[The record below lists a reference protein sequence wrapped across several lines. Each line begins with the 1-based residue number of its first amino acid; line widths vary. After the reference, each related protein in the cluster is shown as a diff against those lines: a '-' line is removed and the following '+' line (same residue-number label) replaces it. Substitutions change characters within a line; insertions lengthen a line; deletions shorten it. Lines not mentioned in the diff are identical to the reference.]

1 MGSNRRAG
9 RAPRAA
15 RLAGFPWG
23 PGLGPGH
30 DNGRDPGRP
39 AMAVGWGAGRGPGR
53 GLGGRGAGVCQG
65 LAEAGRG
72 RQRLSRRLSSAGSWI
87 GSAGQL
93 RRARGVPRAQ
103 GRAGERPRADSD
115 GLRLGGPR
123 RADSGSA
130 GRARRYPGSPP
141 HTSRVRL
148 FASGGAQHG
157 RRCAV
162 CMPAAGR
169 RRVAV
174 TAVCAGLQH
183 LLHRQ
188 EWCLV

>member
-1 MGSNRRAG
+1 LWRRRAG
-9 RAPRAA
+9 
-15 RLAGFPWG
+15 
-23 PGLGPGH
+23 
-30 DNGRDPGRP
+30 GR
-39 AMAVGWGAGRGPGR
+39 
-53 GLGGRGAGVCQG
+53 
-65 LAEAGRG
+65 
-72 RQRLSRRLSSAGSWI
+72 RLSRRLLRAPAPRLSSAGSWI
-87 GSAGQL
+87 EGGSAGLGVGQL
-93 RRARGVPRAQ
+93 RRTRGVPRAL
-103 GRAGERPRADSD
+103 GRTEERGCCPLQRGGPTPRADSD
-115 GLRLGGPR
+115 GLRLRTDPDCAAPIPGPWGGP
-123 RADSGSA
+123 AVTLDHSL
-130 GRARRYPGSPP
+130 P